1 MNNIGGGRSSP
12 PNVDPQK
19 RAKTNPIYLEKSLR
33 SIRYLLLENSRF
45 LFVMEPALPCTPKI
59 SQSLKIILGTHRSDW
74 LTEVSQGSSPSQKDF
89 VIFCVINR
97 SFRAENLIK
106 YITLYLFHKCVLY
119 EVGKLYIWYPNK
131 LVGGKPPIP
140 QKPKS
145 RDSAHLHAV
154 IFYQK

>member
-74 LTEVSQGSSPSQKDF
+74 LTEVYQASPPSQKDF

-97 SFRAENLIK
+97 SFRSEKIIIAF
-106 YITLYLFHKCVLY
+106 TQFLFNVMVLY
-119 EVGKLYIWYPNK
+119 EVIQAQYI
-131 LVGGKPPIP
+131 I
-140 QKPKS
+140 
-145 RDSAHLHAV
+145 H
-154 IFYQK
+154 I